1 MSKAVIYIDCT
12 NTVSK
17 GKNAGIERVVKNI
30 IDRASYLGKVFSC
43 EFVPLI
49 AIGENFFRVNIDR
62 YYKRKWS
69 KVAFDTLGRLRNA
82 LDALCGR
89 HVRGTMSV
97 DILEESADS
106 AHSTIVKAAR
116 YVIPG
121 ILGLCFEFDGI
132 IESRRVVKLGRDD
145 ILFLPDSIF
154 DRNLIESLKS
164 LDKDCPKLIPF
175 IHDIIAFRQEGV
187 FEESLCRNFKIA
199 FELIMPKAQSVICAT
214 KTVVDDILDY
224 TNGAYTNI
232 SFDYSYLGANL
243 SSRGAVKGEVRSEL
257 KTIWNKGTS
266 FLMVGTIE
274 PRKNHIHV
282 LDAFEVLWKRGNNT
296 RLCIVGRIGW
306 LCELILERIRNN
318 PNLNRNLYFF
328 TDLNDNELAFCYER
342 SKALI
347 FASISEGFGLP
358 LVEAMHFGKPV
369 LASDIPVFREIGGD
383 YPFYFSLD
391 NPITLTNLIEDFE
404 RGTLEKHFT
413 PRSWISWDEAIFNLM
428 SKVVGKV
435 ATGSCPQQP

>member
-1 MSKAVIYIDCT
+1 MIIYIDCT

-17 GKNAGIERVVKNI
+17 GKNTGIERVVKNI
-30 IDRASYLGKVFSC
+30 IDRTLRLGKVFSC
-43 EFVPLI
+43 EFVPLV
-49 AIGENFFRVNIDR
+49 AIGGKFYRVNIDR

-69 KVAFDTLGRLRNA
+69 KMAFDILSGLRNA
-82 LDALCGR
+82 LDALCGMHER
-89 HVRGTMSV
+89 TMSV
-97 DILEESADS
+97 DIFEESADN
-106 AHSTIVKAAR
+106 AHSAIVKAAR
-116 YVIPG
+116 CVIPAT
-121 ILGLCFEFDGI
+121 LKSCFTLDGI
-132 IESRRVVKLGRDD
+132 IYNSKVISLGRYDT
-145 ILFLPDSIF
+145 LFLPDSIAN
-154 DRNLIESLKS
+154 RNLIESLKAIEN
-164 LDKDCPKLIPF
+164 DCPKLIPF
-175 IHDIIAFRQEGV
+175 YHDIIALRQDGV

-413 PRSWISWDEAIFNLM
+413 PRSWISWDEAIYNLM
-428 SKVVGKV
+428 SKVVGNA
-435 ATGSCPQQP
+435 ATGPLLRQS